1 LVWLFFFEGFSMTPE
16 NQQQTL
22 LRRRGELRKRLEE
35 INRDYQRGLD
45 PDLEE
50 QAVQL
55 ENAEVLAEIARTTRV
70 ELERVERQLA
80 ELEQAG
86 HE

>member
-1 LVWLFFFEGFSMTPE
+1 MTPE
-16 NQQQTL
+16 HQQQTL

-70 ELERVERQLA
+70 ELERVERQLT

>member
-16 NQQQTL
+16 NQKQTL

-70 ELERVERQLA
+70 ELDRVERQLA
-80 ELEQAG
+80 VLEQAG